1 MSKKLALAF
10 SLLVPALAFAADPA
24 TLETRSTKHSFV
36 IDVVPVGDAV
46 KYVAR
51 VTDLKTGE
59 LLASAN
65 LGTGVTQ
72 AESVDN
78 GRHLRIRFNVRSS
91 LGGLSASVS
100 VEKEGMVIDSM
111 ESRWTLNPIPARPVP
126 SRGDAMR
133 VGGDVKA
140 PVALYKVEPQYSEE
154 ARKERISGIVI
165 LEVVIDK
172 TGSVRDAV
180 VLKPLP
186 FGLDQAALDAVKQ
199 WKFRPGMMNGEPV
212 DVIFNLTVN
221 FRLDK
226 PPDPH

>member
-1 MSKKLALAF
+1 
-10 SLLVPALAFAADPA
+10 VPALASAATPA
-24 TLETRSTKHSFV
+24 TLETRSPRHSLT
-36 IDVVPVGDAV
+36 IDVVPVGDEV
-46 KYVAR
+46 QYVAR
-51 VTDLKTGE
+51 VTDLKSGE
-59 LLASAN
+59 LLATAS
-65 LGTGVTQ
+65 LGTATTS
-72 AESVDN
+72 AESFDQKR
-78 GRHLRIRFNVRSS
+78 GLRIRINVRPTSS
-91 LGGLSASVS
+91 GLTAAVS
-100 VEKEGMVIDSM
+100 VEKEGTVIDSM
-111 ESRWTLNPIPARPVP
+111 ESRWSLNPIPAR
-126 SRGDAMR
+126 GTALR

-154 ARKERISGIVI
+154 ARKERVSGIVI

-172 TGSVRDAV
+172 SGTVRDAV

-199 WKFRPGMMNGEPV
+199 WKFRPAMMNGEPV